1 MFTSPRDLTL
11 DDIPSA
17 MELSIA
23 AGWNQTPED
32 WDRILGL
39 SPHGCRCIEVAGKVI
54 ATTTVVV
61 YETALAWVGMVLTH
75 PEHRRQRLA
84 TRLMEDAIANAERE
98 GVFTLK
104 LDATDEGRPLYE
116 SFGFI
121 VEGAVERWGRD
132 KTAPVNNDQTL
143 NADSFSSQECQWG
156 RAIPTYLSVLD
167 EVAFGVSREK
177 VLNELSALGGNTSA
191 NGYVLSRSGR
201 TARSLGPCIA
211 TSEDEARVLIATH
224 LDAHDRPTETSEGWY
239 WDLLPS
245 NAAAVK
251 CATDFGFTRRRSLWR
266 MRRGRPINNNDAVV
280 FATAGFELG

>member
-1 MFTSPRDLTL
+1 MFTSPRDLAL
-11 DDIPSA
+11 DDIPPA
-17 MELSIA
+17 MEPSIA

-54 ATTTVVV
+54 ATTTVLV

-84 TRLMEDAIANAERE
+84 TCLVEDAIANAERD

-132 KTAPVNNDQTL
+132 EIASVNNDQTL
-143 NADSFSSQECQWG
+143 NADSFSS
-156 RAIPTYLSVLD
+156 
-167 EVAFGVSREK
+167 
-177 VLNELSALGGNTSA
+177 
-191 NGYVLSRSGR
+191 
-201 TARSLGPCIA
+201 
-211 TSEDEARVLIATH
+211 ED
-224 LDAHDRPTETSEGWY
+224 
-239 WDLLPS
+239 
-245 NAAAVK
+245 
-251 CATDFGFTRRRSLWR
+251 
-266 MRRGRPINNNDAVV
+266 
-280 FATAGFELG
+280 